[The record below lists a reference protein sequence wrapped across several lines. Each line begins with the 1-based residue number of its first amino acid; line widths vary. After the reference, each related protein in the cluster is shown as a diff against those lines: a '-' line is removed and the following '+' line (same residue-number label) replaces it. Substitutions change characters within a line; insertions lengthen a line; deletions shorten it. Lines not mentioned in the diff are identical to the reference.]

1 MSLLI
6 LIGCPSS
13 GKSTLADHLVKQ
25 NPNYHIVST
34 DRARAQL
41 FGDEA
46 IQDNWQQV
54 ENEIFRQIAQNITVG
69 NPIIYDATNAKRP
82 WRMELI
88 QKIKQLGEVNI
99 IGLYLT
105 TPLEVCQKWNQQR
118 KRQVPNLAI
127 EEYFQTLQQF
137 PPILAEG
144 FTAILEIP
152 FLDGS
157 LDLSNLERQ
166 LATVACS
173 QTMAPI
179 PPKIAN

>member
-13 GKSTLADHLVKQ
+13 GKSTLADRLVKQ

-34 DRARAQL
+34 DKARAQL

-46 IQDNWQQV
+46 IQGNWQQV
-54 ENEIFRQIAQNITVG
+54 ENEILRQIEQNIAAG
-69 NPIIYDATNAKRP
+69 NLVIYDATNAKRP
-82 WRMELI
+82 WRVELI
-88 QKIKQLGEVNI
+88 QKIKQLGAIDI
-99 IGLYLT
+99 IGLHLT
-105 TPLEVCQKWNQQR
+105 TPLEVCQQWNQQR

-127 EEYFQTLQQF
+127 EDYFQTLQQF
-137 PPILAEG
+137 PPIPTEG

-157 LDLSNLERQ
+157 LDLSNLEKQ
-166 LATVACS
+166 LSTVARP

-179 PPKIAN
+179 LPKMPN